1 MKSYMM
7 RKEGGSDTVRN
18 NHRKRRAIGVLGTA
32 AVVMIAGLAGVQG
45 ISVSAASG
53 DMEGIRSRGSVRYDR
68 AVIDSA
74 DLQDIHVHITEKKD
88 MMAGILMQLGT
99 RFRQHSEGCTYDRNP
114 DAEQG
119 DIDKRQLNWSAL
131 VQAAEESQN
140 VPTALT
146 VLNPEAAMDIEGV
159 EERTDYYETAI
170 EDNIS
175 RGKAAWAEGRLLLGN
190 GADNDK
196 AYRKGIEDGEGGN
209 VPDHLYPIY
218 GAQEAV
224 VEIRH
229 VHLGE
234 PENKDGTSGCYQNS
248 HTTKEEVKT
257 CSNQLIETDREWYP
271 NPDEPGG
278 GSWHGGIYTC
288 PNHGGIYESAGTCTY
303 KRKETVT
310 VWKHDIVCGLTDMLY
325 AKLTIRGTDTDYFD
339 RAIRLEAVLEKGEGY
354 ENLAWQEGDELVWM
368 DADGNALGIGSE
380 LVAHEAGVYR
390 CGINAAN
397 ADIDHRD
404 VSTTVRKIGLVVS
417 GN

>member
-1 MKSYMM
+1 MM

-18 NHRKRRAIGVLGTA
+18 NHSNKRTIGILGTA
-32 AVVMIAGLAGVQG
+32 AAIMIAGLAGMQG
-45 ISVSAASG
+45 FSVAAAPGDSG
-53 DMEGIRSRGSVRYDR
+53 SIHSKGSVRYDQ

-74 DLQDIHVHITEKKD
+74 DLHDIHEHITEKKD
-88 MMAGILMQLGT
+88 MLAGILIQLGT
-99 RFRQHSEGCTYDRNP
+99 KFRQQSEGCTYDRNP

-119 DIDKRQLNWSAL
+119 DIDKRQLNWSTL

-140 VPTALT
+140 VPAGLA
-146 VLNPEAAMDIEGV
+146 VLNPEAAMYIEGV

-196 AYRKGIEDGEGGN
+196 AYRKGIEDGEEGD

-218 GAQEAV
+218 GAEEAA

-229 VHLGE
+229 VHLGKA
-234 PENKDGTSGCYQNS
+234 ENKDGTSGCYRNS

-257 CSNQLIETDREWYP
+257 CSQQLIETDRVWYP

-278 GSWHGGIYTC
+278 GSWHGGEYTC
-288 PNHGGIYESAGTCTY
+288 PNHGGLYDSPGTCTY
-303 KRKETVT
+303 KRTETVT

-325 AKLTIRGTDTDYFD
+325 ARLTVRGTDTDYFD
-339 RAIRLEAVLEKGEGY
+339 RAIRLEAVLEEGEGY
-354 ENLAWQEGDELVWM
+354 ENLTWQEGDELVWT
-368 DADGNALGIGSE
+368 DADGNALGIGPE
-380 LVAHEAGVYR
+380 LIAHETGVYR
-390 CGINAAN
+390 CSINAAN
-397 ADIDHRD
+397 ADIDHREA
-404 VSTTVRKIGLVVS
+404 STAVRKIGIVMS